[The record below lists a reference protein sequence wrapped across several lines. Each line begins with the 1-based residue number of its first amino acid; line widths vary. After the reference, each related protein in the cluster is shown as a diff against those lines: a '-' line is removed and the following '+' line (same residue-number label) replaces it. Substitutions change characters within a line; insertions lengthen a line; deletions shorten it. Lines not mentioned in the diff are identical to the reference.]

1 MEDTQPNKTTR
12 KRSADVP
19 GLLLGDLLYSSE
31 PSRQNETD
39 ARLVL
44 RMAMT
49 GVMLETRS
57 ITQPPN
63 LTHNMHE

>member
-1 MEDTQPNKTTR
+1 MEDTLSSKTTR
-12 KRSADVP
+12 KGSADVP
-19 GLLLGDLLYSSE
+19 GLLLGDLLYSSQ

-49 GVMLETRS
+49 GVS
-57 ITQPPN
+57 WKPN
-63 LTHNMHE
+63 SAYNLLSNKK